1 MNLFIPVLRLPDPT
15 VRQRVPNM
23 VRIRPKVLFVGRMSE
38 RLLEKKPVVELV
50 VDLGL
55 QVVQGEVEPEMAD
68 QDGKEKSMLNNICH
82 QSCFIET
89 LGRDDHGG
97 VPLHFH
103 VRPHLLESFLLAL

>member
-1 MNLFIPVLRLPDPT
+1 
-15 VRQRVPNM
+15 
-23 VRIRPKVLFVGRMSE
+23 MSE

-68 QDGKEKSMLNNICH
+68 QDRKEKSMLNNICH

-89 LGRDDHGG
+89 LG
-97 VPLHFH
+97 
-103 VRPHLLESFLLAL
+103 

>member
-82 QSCFIET
+82 
-89 LGRDDHGG
+89 
-97 VPLHFH
+97 
-103 VRPHLLESFLLAL
+103 